1 MEQTKGLNQ
10 GTLINELIQGLE
22 LTKQLKNN
30 LDPLASS
37 PESCE
42 FLIQKILSSYDKALS
57 ILNLEDSVGELHQ
70 IGGHGGSPKSE
81 DFKVHCH
88 KDVYKKRERHCR
100 DGLNKCAF
108 ARKQGLF
115 LLKMAI
121 VGENM
126 GRKTSWEPIF
136 QESYYRCTH
145 RHAQGCLATRLVQK
159 SDKDPSIFEITYRG
173 RHTCIQTSQVIPA
186 LASIGNEGSKQNRDE
201 NQSQSQEL
209 LFEFGA
215 GHTVKIE
222 DLGLTEETFTSFS
235 FPSTPIESENVE
247 TNIILDSVKENN
259 FLGSDSRAFFSPE
272 TSESDLFSVF
282 PCQMDDFGLS
292 QIQHSKSD
300 FSEMISALVA
310 NSSIGSL
317 DFSLNQADFEPNF
330 SFDTSEFFA

>member
-57 ILNLEDSVGELHQ
+57 ILNLGDSVGELHQ

-88 KDVYKKRERHCR
+88 KDVYKKRKALPRWTKQVCVRSETGVVPLE
-100 DGLNKCAF
+100 DGYSW
-108 ARKQGLF
+108 RKYGQKDILGANF
-115 LLKMAI
+115 P
-121 VGENM
+121 
-126 GRKTSWEPIF
+126 R
-136 QESYYRCTH
+136 SYYRCTH
-145 RHAQGCLATRLVQK
+145 RHAQGCLATKLVQK

-201 NQSQSQEL
+201 NKSQSQEL

-222 DLGLTEETFTSFS
+222 DLGITEETFPSFS

-247 TNIILDSVKENN
+247 TNIIPDSVKENN

-310 NSSIGSL
+310 SSPIGSL

-330 SFDTSEFFA
+330 SFDTSEFFP

>member
-57 ILNLEDSVGELHQ
+57 ILNLGDSVGELHQ

-88 KDVYKKRERHCR
+88 KDVYKKRKTLPRWTKQVCVCSETGVVPLE
-100 DGLNKCAF
+100 DGYSW
-108 ARKQGLF
+108 RKYGQKDILGANF
-115 LLKMAI
+115 P
-121 VGENM
+121 
-126 GRKTSWEPIF
+126 R
-136 QESYYRCTH
+136 SYYRCTH
-145 RHAQGCLATRLVQK
+145 RHAQGCLATKLVQK